1 MIEWIQE
8 VFANPAINQK
18 LPQATFETLAMTLGA
33 GFFAALG
40 GLPLGVALFATAPTG
55 IRPQHTVNTVIGTI
69 VNIGRS
75 IPFLILVIAIIPFT
89 RFVVGSSIG
98 WQAATLPLAIGAIP
112 FYARLVEQSLREVSP
127 GTIDAVRV
135 QGATRMRL
143 CWTLVRES
151 LPSLVSGLT
160 VTVVTLV
167 SYTVMAGAVG
177 GGGLGQIAM
186 NYGYSRFQG
195 DVILVTV
202 IVIVII
208 VQALQFIGDRVAR
221 LIDHR

>member
-1 MIEWIQE
+1 MIEWFQE
-8 VFANPAINQK
+8 VLSNPAISQK
-18 LPQATFETLAMTLGA
+18 LPEATFETLAMTLGA
-33 GFFAALG
+33 GFFAAVG
-40 GLPLGVALFATAPTG
+40 GLPLGVTLYATSSTG
-55 IRPQHTVNTVIGTI
+55 IRPQRTVNNVVGTI

-75 IPFLILVIAIIPFT
+75 IPFLILVISIIPFT
-89 RFVVGSSIG
+89 RFVVGTSIG

-112 FYARLVEQSLREVSP
+112 FYARLVEQSLREVSS

-135 QGATRMRL
+135 QGATRMQL

-177 GGGLGQIAM
+177 GGGLGQLAM
-186 NYGYSRFQG
+186 NYGYSRFSG
-195 DVILVTV
+195 DVMLVTV
-202 IVIVII
+202 VVIVLL
-208 VQALQFIGDRVAR
+208 VQGLQFIGDRMSR

>member
-8 VFANPAINQK
+8 VFANPAISQR

-33 GFFAALG
+33 GLFAAIG
-40 GLPLGVALFATAPTG
+40 GLPLGVVLYATSPNG
-55 IRPQHTVNTVIGTI
+55 IRPQRTVNSIVGTI

-89 RFVVGSSIG
+89 RFVVGTSIG

-112 FYARLVEQSLREVSP
+112 FYARLVEQSMREVGS

-135 QGATRMRL
+135 QGATRMQL
-143 CWTLVRES
+143 CVTLVRES

-177 GGGLGQIAM
+177 GGGLGQLAM

-195 DVILVTV
+195 DVMLVTV
-202 IVIVII
+202 VVIVII
-208 VQALQFIGDRVAR
+208 VQGLQFIGDRMAR

>member
-55 IRPQHTVNTVIGTI
+55 IRPQRTVNTVIGTI